1 MFHALKIQINYL
13 IILVFVPLGNDDSH
27 LQQWTFPVM

>member
-13 IILVFVPLGNDDSH
+13 TILVFVPLGNDD
-27 LQQWTFPVM
+27 LQQWTFPIM